1 MGLIAVCLDCPEYI
15 KGGYCNK
22 KRKDVGALQPACP
35 EVIDLINNNEEDM
48 ETTPKPAQETKHCP
62 KRGRDL
68 PRDAYNK
75 RTLSPDGLQPWCRE
89 CTNESARQS
98 MAKKAQARKEER
110 PKPARPAQTAAPVPT
125 QAPLPKLADAL
136 DAGDKLELLD
146 NFDSKTLVAELR
158 ARGFEVICTRP
169 VTVIEEL

>member
-22 KRKDVGALQPACP
+22 KKKDVGALQPACP
-35 EVIDLINNNEEDM
+35 EVTYLINNNEEDM
-48 ETTPKPAQETKHCP
+48 ETTPKPTQETKHCP
-62 KRGRDL
+62 KCGRDL
-68 PRDAYNK
+68 PRDAFNK
-75 RTLSPDGLQPWCRE
+75 KARSSDGLQAYCRE
-89 CTNESARQS
+89 CTNESARRTI
-98 MAKKAQARKEER
+98 AKKRAEETGKKPPKEKAWPVGPNTPTKAKETER
-110 PKPARPAQTAAPVPT
+110 QDPE
-125 QAPLPKLADAL
+125 
-136 DAGDKLELLD
+136 LELLD